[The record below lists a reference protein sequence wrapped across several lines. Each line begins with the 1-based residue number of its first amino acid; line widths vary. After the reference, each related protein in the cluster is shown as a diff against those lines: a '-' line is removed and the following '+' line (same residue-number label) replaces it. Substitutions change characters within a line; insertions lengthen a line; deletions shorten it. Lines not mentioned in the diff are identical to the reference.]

1 VVAHGGPDD
10 PGSVLA
16 LRRLA
21 IRVGVGGPRLDVCI
35 HCEGAPCVPVCPHQ
49 ALLRR
54 PGGVIEL
61 VEPRCTGCGA
71 CVTACP
77 HGAIRRVWTLDRAV
91 KCDGCEGL
99 AGGPACAP
107 ACPTGALHLVDAAA
121 RPR

>member
-1 VVAHGGPDD
+1 MAHGGAEDD
-10 PGSVLA
+10 ATVLA
-16 LRRLA
+16 RRRLA
-21 IRVGVGGPRLDVCI
+21 IRVVAGLPALDVCV
-35 HCEGAPCVPVCPHQ
+35 HCPEAPCVPVCPHQ

-61 VEPRCTGCGA
+61 VEARCTGCGA

-77 HGAIRRVWTLDRAV
+77 YGAIRRVWALEKAV

-107 ACPTGALHLVDAAA
+107 ACPTAALHLVDAAA